1 MNQTSVGTGTESDF
15 NENPAPH
22 GYPHKT
28 LGAELNSSPGQGGLP
43 APAGAPGQAAQPY
56 PTDQTGQTGQ
66 TGQTEVSPA
75 LAATSFSV
83 LTSAIP
89 PLAPGEAVASSELL
103 SPDELLAS
111 LNGPPQALSLEA
123 FPDAPNAGPGPSAL
137 EAARGESRP

>member
-1 MNQTSVGTGTESDF
+1 MSQTSVGTGTDSDF

-28 LGAELNSSPGQGGLP
+28 LGAELNSSPAQGGLQ
-43 APAGAPGQAAQPY
+43 APAAAPATSAPGQAAQPD
-56 PTDQTGQTGQ
+56 PKDAA
-66 TGQTEVSPA
+66 SA
-75 LAATSFSV
+75 LAAKSLSV

-103 SPDELLAS
+103 SPDELLAE
-111 LNGPPQALSLEA
+111 LNVPPESWAVES

-137 EAARGESRP
+137 EAARGEPRP

>member
-43 APAGAPGQAAQPY
+43 APAGAPVQAAQPDLTVA
-56 PTDQTGQTGQ
+56 TDQTD
-66 TGQTEVSPA
+66 VSPA

-111 LNGPPQALSLEA
+111 LNGPPQALSMEA